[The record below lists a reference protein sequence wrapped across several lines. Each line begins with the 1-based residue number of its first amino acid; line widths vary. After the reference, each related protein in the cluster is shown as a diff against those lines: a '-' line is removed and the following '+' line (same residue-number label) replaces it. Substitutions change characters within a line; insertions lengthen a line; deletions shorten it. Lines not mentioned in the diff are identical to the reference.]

1 MPPPEEHIA
10 RIAEAFCSMQTKA
23 DLAEV
28 LTLAKRELYGQDAKA
43 ITIQTLSY
51 HANPALNQRRYRQFV
66 VKKKSGGERS
76 IHAPYNGLKHVLR
89 SLNLVLQSVQEPH
102 KRATGFVTGKSVV
115 DNAQFHVGQSH
126 VLNLD
131 LQDFFHS
138 FDRNRVKMGF
148 MRGSLGLRG
157 DREPLAFLLA
167 CLCTH
172 PFMVNGEQR
181 IVLPQGAPT
190 SPTLTNMLCETLDRR
205 LNGLAKRFGLQYSR
219 YADDITFSGGYHFLS
234 AKGFNEELHRI
245 IEADQSLVINTDK
258 TRFQKASYRQEVTG
272 LIVNEKVNVP
282 RRYVKELRM
291 WIYMWERYGKA
302 KATSIFSRDYAQ
314 NKGHVNSPP
323 PSLEKVLQG
332 KLNYLRMVKGREN
345 NTYRRLHERYLAL
358 TERGQQVETFIR
370 IWERSGVDDAFQVLK
385 TYPNDFRTN

>member
-1 MPPPEEHIA
+1 MPPPEEHIV
-10 RIAEAFCSMQTKA
+10 RIAEAFCSMQTKV

-43 ITIQTLSY
+43 ITLQTLSY
-51 HANPALNQRRYRQFV
+51 HANPALNQRRYRQFGI
-66 VKKKSGGERS
+66 KKKSGGERS
-76 IHAPYNGLKHVLR
+76 IHAPCQGLKHVLR
-89 SLNLVLQSVQEPH
+89 SLNLVLQCVFEPH
-102 KRATGFVTGKSVV
+102 NRATGFVPGKSVV
-115 DNAQFHVGQSH
+115 DNAQFHVGQRH

-148 MRGSLGLRG
+148 MRGPLGLRG

-172 PFMVNGEQR
+172 PFVVNGEQR
-181 IVLPQGAPT
+181 VVLPQGAPT
-190 SPTLTNMLCETLDRR
+190 SPTVTNMLCETLDRR

-219 YADDITFSGGYHFLS
+219 YADDITFSGGYHFIS

-245 IEADQSLVINTDK
+245 IEDDQSLVINPDK
-258 TRFQKASYRQEVTG
+258 TRFQNASYRQEVTG

-291 WIYMWERYGKA
+291 WIYMWERYGKTKTA
-302 KATSIFSRDYAQ
+302 SIFARDYVQ
-314 NKGHVNSPP
+314 DKGHVNNTTPP
-323 PSLEKVLQG
+323 FEKAIQG
-332 KLNYLRMVKGREN
+332 KLNYLKMVKGKESS
-345 NTYRRLHERYLAL
+345 TYRRLHERYLRL
-358 TERGQQVETFIR
+358 SERGQRIENFIR
-370 IWERSGVDDAFQVLK
+370 IWESSGIDDAIQALLENSNK
-385 TYPNDFRTN
+385 

>member
-1 MPPPEEHIA
+1 
-10 RIAEAFCSMQTKA
+10 
-23 DLAEV
+23 
-28 LTLAKRELYGQDAKA
+28 
-43 ITIQTLSY
+43 
-51 HANPALNQRRYRQFV
+51 
-66 VKKKSGGERS
+66 
-76 IHAPYNGLKHVLR
+76 IHAPCNGLKHVLR
-89 SLNLVLQSVQEPH
+89 SLNLVLQSVYEPH
-102 KRATGFVTGKSVV
+102 KRATGFVPGKSVV

-148 MRGSLGLRG
+148 MRGPLGLRG

-172 PFMVNGEQR
+172 PFVVNGEQR
-181 IVLPQGAPT
+181 VVLPQGAPT
-190 SPTLTNMLCETLDRR
+190 SPTVTNLLCETLDRR

-234 AKGFNEELHRI
+234 AKDFNEELHRI
-245 IEADQSLVINTDK
+245 IEADQSLVINPDK

-302 KATSIFSRDYAQ
+302 KATSIFTRDYAQ
-314 NKGHVNSPP
+314 DKGHVNSPS
-323 PSLEKVLQG
+323 PSLEKVIQG
-332 KLNYLRMVKGREN
+332 KLNYLRMVKGDES
-345 NTYRRLHERYLAL
+345 TTFKKLHQRYLAL
-358 TERGQQVETFIR
+358 QEKHKLVSSTLE
-370 IWERSGVDDAFQVLK
+370 IWESDGINLAIQHMHNQHKRHGK
-385 TYPNDFRTN
+385 N